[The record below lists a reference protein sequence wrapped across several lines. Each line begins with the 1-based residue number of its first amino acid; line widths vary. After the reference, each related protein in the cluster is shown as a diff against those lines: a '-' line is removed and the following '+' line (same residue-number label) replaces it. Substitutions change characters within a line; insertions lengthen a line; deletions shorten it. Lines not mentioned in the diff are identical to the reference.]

1 MKCIERVIS
10 FLSKLGSWISGI
22 AIMIMIFLIT
32 LEVAGRKIFGFS
44 TLVSDEFSGYL
55 LVVITFMG
63 AAYTLKTN
71 GFTRMEVIYN
81 RFGGAGRRVFN
92 ILINLV
98 ALIFL
103 VVADYWIW
111 VYTLSSYRFDT
122 RSISIVQTPL
132 FIPQLFMGVGITLLL
147 FEVMLELGL
156 SLSRKESRDE
166 KTEIGDA

>member
-1 MKCIERVIS
+1 
-10 FLSKLGSWISGI
+10 
-22 AIMIMIFLIT
+22 MIMIFLVT
-32 LEVAGRKIFGFS
+32 LEVVGRRLFGFS

-81 RFGGAGRRVFN
+81 RFAGVGRRVFN
-92 ILINLV
+92 ILFNLV

-111 VYTLSSYRFDT
+111 VYTLSSYRSET
-122 RSISIVQTPL
+122 KSISIVQTPL
-132 FIPQLFMGVGITLLL
+132 FIPQSFMGLGVTLLL

-156 SLSRKESRDE
+156 CLSRKEE
-166 KTEIGDA
+166 KRGDA

>member
-32 LEVAGRKIFGFS
+32 LEVVGRRLFGFS

-63 AAYTLKTN
+63 AAYTLKTK

-81 RFGGAGRRVFN
+81 RFAETGRRVFN

-111 VYTLSSYRFDT
+111 VYTLSSYRSET
-122 RSISIVQTPL
+122 KSISIVQTPL
-132 FIPQLFMGVGITLLL
+132 FIPQSFIGLGVTLLL

-156 SLSRKESRDE
+156 CLSRKEE
-166 KTEIGDA
+166 KREDT